1 MEKKFNISVLTP
13 SKTWESIRNKLLSNN
28 FYATKKMNKIYLFKD
43 LHCHLIN
50 ENIEFVDSNK
60 VNRFNYN

>member
-1 MEKKFNISVLTP
+1 
-13 SKTWESIRNKLLSNN
+13 
-28 FYATKKMNKIYLFKD
+28 MNKIYLFKD